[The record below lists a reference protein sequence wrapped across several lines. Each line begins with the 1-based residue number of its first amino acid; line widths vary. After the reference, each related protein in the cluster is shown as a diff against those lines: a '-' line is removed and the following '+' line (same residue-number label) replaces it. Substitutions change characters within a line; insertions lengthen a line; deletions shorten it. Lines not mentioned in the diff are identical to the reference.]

1 MNSEVT
7 PTPATSFVLPIDLF
21 YFKMFSPLNAVSL
34 RLPLPCFDLAILTYI
49 KTVTDNGYCR
59 SGDRCDR
66 GP

>member
-34 RLPLPCFDLAILTYI
+34 RLPLPVLRSRHIDLY
-49 KTVTDNGYCR
+49 
-59 SGDRCDR
+59 
-66 GP
+66 